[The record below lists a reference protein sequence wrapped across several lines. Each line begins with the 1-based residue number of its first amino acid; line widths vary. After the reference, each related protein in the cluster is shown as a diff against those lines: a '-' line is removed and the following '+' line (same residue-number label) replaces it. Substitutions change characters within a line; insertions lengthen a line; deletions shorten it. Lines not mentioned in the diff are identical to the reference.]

1 MATSRHGEGRPRG
14 GEDPGATGTCR
25 KGCDNNA
32 VNAYKG
38 RRHGRRPYHHGNL
51 RSELLSC
58 AERAL
63 SEGGLAQLSLR
74 DLARQAG
81 VSHAAPRRHF
91 ADKQALLD
99 ALAQDGFERLGRA
112 LREAIDAAAHD
123 FDARL
128 AALAGSYVRFAT
140 RHAALLELMFAGKYR
155 PGAADSLREAADA
168 AFAAPLALITEGQA
182 AGAVVPGDPEAVAT
196 VAWATVQGLARSP
209 TPACSTTPRLTASWR
224 ARSSGLVLGLR
235 PR

>member
-1 MATSRHGEGRPRG
+1 MA
-14 GEDPGATGTCR
+14 ATTT
-25 KGCDNNA
+25 
-32 VNAYKG
+32 
-38 RRHGRRPYHHGNL
+38 RPYHHGNL
-51 RSELLSC
+51 RSELLAC

-99 ALAQDGFERLGRA
+99 ALAQDGFERLGHE
-112 LREAIDAAAHD
+112 LREAMDDAGEA

-128 AALAGSYVRFAT
+128 AALARSYVRFAT
-140 RHAALLELMFAGKYR
+140 RHAALLELMFATKHR
-155 PGAADSLREAADA
+155 PDAADSLRAAGEA
-168 AFAAPLALITEGQA
+168 AFAAPLALITGGQA
-182 AGAVVPGDPEAVAT
+182 SGAVVPGDPEVVAT
-196 VAWATVQGLARSP
+196 VAWATVQGLASI
-209 TPACSTTPRLTASWR
+209 ANAGMLDDAALDGLVASATER
-224 ARSSGLVLGLR
+224 LVLGLR

>member
-1 MATSRHGEGRPRG
+1 MTVRP
-14 GEDPGATGTCR
+14 A
-25 KGCDNNA
+25 
-32 VNAYKG
+32 
-38 RRHGRRPYHHGNL
+38 RPYHHGNL

-63 SEGGLAQLSLR
+63 SAGGLAQLSLR

-81 VSHAAPRRHF
+81 VSHGAPRRHF
-91 ADKQALLD
+91 ADKQSLLD

-112 LREAIDAAAHD
+112 LREAMDAAGPD

-140 RHAALLELMFAGKYR
+140 HHAALLELMFAGKYR
-155 PGAADSLREAADA
+155 PDAADSLHEAAEA
-168 AFAAPLALITEGQA
+168 AFAAPLALIIEGQA

-196 VAWATVQGLARSP
+196 VAWATVQGLATIANAGMLDDAALETLVVS
-209 TPACSTTPRLTASWR
+209 AVDRLI
-224 ARSSGLVLGLR
+224 LGLR